1 VTDGYSNQNGG
12 GFNPPLSTSD
22 SVSFMQKMGSEAA
35 KYGMAIGLKN
45 ALDII
50 PNVMDII
57 QFAVNEQCVANSECN
72 TYDSLLGAGKPVF
85 HIEYGDSSS
94 LSSFCLSGTSN
105 ANQFSTI
112 VKHLALD
119 FWALYCDGS
128 QVGNPSSGGDG
139 KTRL

>member
-1 VTDGYSNQNGG
+1 
-12 GFNPPLSTSD
+12 
-22 SVSFMQKMGSEAA
+22 MQKMGSEAA

-50 PNVMDII
+50 PSVMDII
-57 QFAVNEQCVANSECN
+57 QFAVNEQCVDNNECN
-72 TYDSLLGAGKPVF
+72 TYDSMLGAGKPVF
-85 HIEYGDSSS
+85 HIEYGDSSK

-128 QVGNPSSGGDG
+128 QVGDPSSGGDG
-139 KTRL
+139 KGRL